1 MKLYQ
6 HLLDVLDQF
15 GVKEIFGV
23 PGDAIN
29 PLIEALR
36 GQDRIRFIH
45 VVHEEAGAMAASAQA
60 KLTGRLAVCAGT
72 VGPGAI
78 HLLNGLYD
86 AAKDYA
92 PVLAIT
98 GQVPSV
104 EIGFS
109 YHQEVDLQRLFSD
122 VALFR
127 ATVANPAQMPRLAIE
142 ACHAALY
149 EHGVAVL
156 TIPHDVGNQAIET
169 SSFRVLPQTESS
181 SLLPAEASLS
191 AACALIDQAKRVSI
205 LYGEGC
211 RHAFES
217 LLKLAEHLRAPMI
230 YSLKAKDLIP
240 DDNPYVAGGLG
251 LLGTRGGIEAA
262 EKCDLLL
269 VLGSDFPYR
278 DWYPEHA
285 TIIRVDTK
293 GRVIGRRTDRELGL
307 IGDCRAVSEELC
319 RRLFSRQDV
328 THLATVQK
336 AKAAGNAALAQR
348 ADLARSKDV
357 IHPQA
362 VAALLGTL
370 ARARAIFTCDTGA
383 VTVWAARHLHLRE
396 GQRLLLSFNL
406 ATMAFAMPAALGVQL
421 ACPER
426 QVIALCGDGGF
437 NMLMG
442 DFLTAVKYRLPVK
455 IIIFNNRRLGLIQME
470 QEVEGYPEHE
480 TELFNPDYQALA
492 GSFGATGRSVNKPD
506 QLEQALRE
514 TLDTAGP
521 ALLDVKI
528 NSSELTIPPRIEPG
542 QAWGFTRAKI
552 KEWLQR
558 DPDSGG

>member
-1 MKLYQ
+1 MKLYEQ
-6 HLLDVLDQF
+6 LLEVLYQL
-15 GVKEIFGV
+15 GVREIFGV

-36 GQDRIRFIH
+36 VQERIRFIH
-45 VVHEEAGAMAASAQA
+45 VVHEEAGALAASAQA

-127 ATVANPAQMPRLAIE
+127 ATVSSPAQMPRLAIE
-142 ACHAALY
+142 ACHAALS
-149 EHGVAVL
+149 ERGVAVL
-156 TIPHDVGNQAIET
+156 TIPHDVGNQKVGAEP
-169 SSFRVLPQTESS
+169 FRVLPRSGPPR
-181 SLLPAEASLS
+181 LLPAEAEL
-191 AACALIDQAKRVSI
+191 AAATERLEQAQRVTI

-211 RHAFES
+211 RQAAEP
-217 LLKLAEHLRAPMI
+217 LLELAERLKAPLV

-240 DDNPYVAGGLG
+240 YDHPLVAGGLG
-251 LLGTRGGIEAA
+251 LLGTRGAIEAV
-262 EKCDLLL
+262 ERCDLLL

-278 DWYPEHA
+278 DWYPEQA
-285 TIIRVDTK
+285 TILRVDTR
-293 GRVIGRRTDRELGL
+293 GRVIGRRTAEELGL
-307 IGDCRAVSEELC
+307 IGDCRSVIGEFC
-319 RRLFSRQDV
+319 RRLSPRRDEG
-328 THLATVQK
+328 HLAAVQQ
-336 AKAAGNAALAQR
+336 AKAEGDKVLAKR
-348 ADLARSKDV
+348 ADPARSKEV

-362 VAALLGTL
+362 VAARAGAL
-370 ARARAIFTCDTGA
+370 ARDGAIFTCDTGA
-383 VTVWAARHLHLRE
+383 VTVWGARHLRLRQ
-396 GQRLLLSFNL
+396 GQRFLLSFNL
-406 ATMAFAMPAALGVQL
+406 ASMAFAMPAALGVQL

-442 DFLTAVKYRLPVK
+442 DFLTAVKYRLPIK
-455 IIIFNNRRLGLIQME
+455 LIIFNNRRLGLIQME

-480 TELFNPDYQALA
+480 TDLFNPDYALLA
-492 GSFGATGRSVNKPD
+492 TSFGAAGRSVSHPGELD
-506 QLEQALRE
+506 QALRD
-514 TLDTAGP
+514 TLEGAGP
-521 ALLDVKI
+521 ALLDVRI
-528 NSSELTIPPRIEPG
+528 ASSELTMPPRIGIG
-542 QAWGFTRAKI
+542 QAWGFSRAKI

-558 DPDSGG
+558 DSD

>member
-1 MKLYQ
+1 MKLYDQ
-6 HLLDVLDQF
+6 LLDVLYQL
-15 GVKEIFGV
+15 GVREIFGV

-36 GQDRIRFIH
+36 VQDRIRFIH

-122 VALFR
+122 VSVFC
-127 ATVANPAQMPRLAIE
+127 TSVSNPEQMPRIAIE

-149 EHGVAVL
+149 KHGVAVL
-156 TIPHDVGNQAIET
+156 TIPHDIGNQKVEDDII
-169 SSFRVLPQTESS
+169 RVLPQTGAPR
-181 SLLPAEASLS
+181 LIPAEAELS
-191 AACALIDQAKRVSI
+191 NAAELIDKAKRVTI

-211 RHAFES
+211 RHAAAP
-217 LLKLAEHLRAPMI
+217 LLKLAERIKAPMV

-240 DDNPYVAGGLG
+240 HDNPLVAGGLG
-251 LLGTRGGIEAA
+251 LLGTKGGIEAV
-262 EKCDLLL
+262 EQCDLLL

-278 DWYPEHA
+278 DWYPDQA
-285 TIIRVDTK
+285 SIIRVDTS
-293 GRVIGRRTDRELGL
+293 GCAIGRRVGREFGL
-307 IGDCRAVSEELC
+307 IGDCCSVIEDFSQRLPPRSDEE
-319 RRLFSRQDV
+319 
-328 THLATVQK
+328 HLAAAQQ
-336 AKAAGNAALAQR
+336 AKANGDHTLARR
-348 ADLARSKDV
+348 ADPTRSQDI

-362 VAALLGTL
+362 VAALAGDLSQKGAL
-370 ARARAIFTCDTGA
+370 FTCDTGA
-383 VTVWAARHLHLRE
+383 VTVWAARHLRLKQE
-396 GQRLLLSFNL
+396 QRLLLSFNL
-406 ATMAFAMPAALGVQL
+406 ASMAFAMPAALGVQL
-421 ACPER
+421 RCPDR

-442 DFLTAVKYRLPVK
+442 DFLTAVKYKLPIK
-455 IIIFNNRRLGLIQME
+455 LIIFNNRRLGLIQME

-480 TELFNPDYQALA
+480 TDLLNPDYQALA
-492 GSFGATGRSVNKPD
+492 RSFGAEGRSVSLPD
-506 QLEQALRE
+506 ELKQAMQE
-514 TLDTAGP
+514 TFDCKGP

-528 NSSELTIPPRIEPG
+528 ASSELTIPPRIGAG
-542 QAWGFTRAKI
+542 QAWGFSKAKV
-552 KEWLQR
+552 KEWLR
-558 DPDSGG
+558 AIEG

>member
-1 MKLYQ
+1 MKLYEQ
-6 HLLDVLDQF
+6 LLDILYQL
-15 GVKEIFGV
+15 GVREIFGV

-36 GQDRIRFIH
+36 LQDRIRFIH

-122 VALFR
+122 VAVFR
-127 ATVANPAQMPRLAIE
+127 AAVSNPDQMPRLAIE
-142 ACHAALY
+142 ACHAAIY

-156 TIPHDVGNQAIET
+156 TIPHDVGNQNVA
-169 SSFRVLPQTESS
+169 SDDFMVLPQIGPSR
-181 SLLPAEASLS
+181 LLPTDEELSSVAEMIAK
-191 AACALIDQAKRVSI
+191 AKRVTI

-211 RHAFES
+211 RHAAEP
-217 LLKLAEHLRAPMI
+217 LLKLAELLKSPMI

-240 DDNPYVAGGLG
+240 YDHPLVAGGLG
-251 LLGTRGGIEAA
+251 LLGTQGGIEAV
-262 EKCDLLL
+262 ETCDLLL

-278 DWYPEHA
+278 DWYPEKA
-285 TIIRVDTK
+285 AIIRVDTK
-293 GRVIGRRTDRELGL
+293 GRVIGRRTGRELGL
-307 IGDCRAVSEELC
+307 IGDCRSVIEDLY
-319 RRLFSRQDV
+319 RRLKPRTEK
-328 THLATVQK
+328 THLASVQK
-336 AKAAGNAALAQR
+336 AKAEGDKVLAKR
-348 ADLARSKDV
+348 ADPSRSKDV

-362 VAALLGTL
+362 VAALVGSL
-370 ARARAIFTCDTGA
+370 AKKDAIFTCDTGA
-383 VTVWAARHLHLRE
+383 VTVWGARNLHLRQ
-396 GQRLLLSFNL
+396 GQRFLLSFNL
-406 ATMAFAMPAALGVQL
+406 ATMAFAMPAALGIQL
-421 ACPER
+421 ACPDH

-442 DFLTAVKYRLPVK
+442 DFLTAVKYRLPIKV
-455 IIIFNNRRLGLIQME
+455 IIFNNRRLGLIQME

-480 TELFNPDYQALA
+480 TDLFNPDYQALA
-492 GSFGATGRSVNKPD
+492 KSFGAEGRTVSLPEE
-506 QLEQALRE
+506 LEHALKE
-514 TLDTAGP
+514 TLESNAP
-521 ALLDVKI
+521 ALLDVRI
-528 NSSELTIPPRIEPG
+528 ASSEMTMPPRIEAS
-542 QAWGFTRAKI
+542 QAWGFSKAKV
-552 KEWLQR
+552 KEWLKL
-558 DPDSGG
+558 G